1 MVKGETWEIASVD
14 YLTTPGI
21 LELNLVEA
29 QDNRDLD
36 NTSLG
41 IARDNKFTFTN
52 VFDKDLDFQLNT
64 IYQLRTLLN
73 KGWSRY
79 N

>member
-1 MVKGETWEIASVD
+1 MGNCVSRLFNNT
-14 YLTTPGI
+14 GI

-52 VFDKDLDFQLNT
+52 VFSKDLDQLNT
-64 IYQLRTLLN
+64 YISLEPYLT
-73 KGWSRY
+73 KDGSRY

>member
-1 MVKGETWEIASVD
+1 MEIASVD

-41 IARDNKFTFTN
+41 IARIIN
-52 VFDKDLDFQLNT
+52 LH
-64 IYQLRTLLN
+64 LLMYLIKTSTSN
-73 KGWSRY
+73 
-79 N
+79 